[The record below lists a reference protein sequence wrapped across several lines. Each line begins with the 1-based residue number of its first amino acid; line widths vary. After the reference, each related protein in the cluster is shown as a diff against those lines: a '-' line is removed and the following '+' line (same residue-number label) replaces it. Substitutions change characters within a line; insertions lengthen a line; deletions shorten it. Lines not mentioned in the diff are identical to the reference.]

1 MRRHYETKKTAQS
14 IRGQTTHMQIMSYLD
29 EISLKGRDANP
40 FFRMMGIDIVSYGEG
55 NAVLSMAVRPDMMN
69 GDGWLQGGVY
79 SALAD
84 EAMALALFT
93 LLKENEITATISES
107 TSFYRGV
114 QDGTIVAEGI
124 VIRKGR
130 KVAFTKGL
138 VRRSGEK
145 GETLA
150 ESSAS
155 FAVIQQE

>member
-1 MRRHYETKKTAQS
+1 
-14 IRGQTTHMQIMSYLD
+14 MSYLD

-40 FFRMMGIDIVSYGEG
+40 FFRMMGIEIVSYGKG
-55 NAVLSMAVRPDMMN
+55 KAVLSMDVRPDMMN

-79 SALAD
+79 TALAD

-93 LLKENEITATISES
+93 ALHENEITATISES

-114 QDGTIVAEGI
+114 RDGTIVAEGT

-130 KVAFTKGL
+130 KVAFTKAV
-138 VRRSGEK
+138 VRRPEEN

-155 FAVIQQE
+155 FAVIQQQ

>member
-1 MRRHYETKKTAQS
+1 MR
-14 IRGQTTHMQIMSYLD
+14 YLE

-55 NAVLSMAVRPDMMN
+55 EAVLTMNVRPDMMN

-79 SALAD
+79 TALAD

-93 LLKENEITATISES
+93 MLKETEIIATISET

-114 QDGTIVAEGI
+114 QDGAIVAEGT

-130 KVAFTKGL
+130 KVAFAKGV
-138 VRRSGEK
+138 VRRPGK
-145 GETLA
+145 TVGVLA

-155 FAVIQQE
+155 FAVMEQL

>member
-1 MRRHYETKKTAQS
+1 
-14 IRGQTTHMQIMSYLD
+14 MSYLE

-55 NAVLSMAVRPDMMN
+55 QAVLTMDVRPDMMN

-79 SALAD
+79 TALAD

-93 LLKENEITATISES
+93 VLTETEITATISES

-114 QDGTIVAEGI
+114 QDGTIIAEGS
-124 VIRKGR
+124 VVRKGR
-130 KVAFTKGL
+130 KVAFTKAV
-138 VRRSGEK
+138 VRRPGEK
-145 GETLA
+145 GEILA

-155 FAVIQQE
+155 FAVIAQR

>member
-1 MRRHYETKKTAQS
+1 
-14 IRGQTTHMQIMSYLD
+14 MSYLE

-40 FFRMMGIDIVSYGEG
+40 FFRMMGIDIISYGEG
-55 NAVLSMAVRPDMMN
+55 SATLTMDVRPDMMN

-79 SALAD
+79 TALAD

-93 LLKENEITATISES
+93 ILKESEITATISET

-114 QDGTIVAEGI
+114 RDGCIEAEGT

-130 KVAFTKGL
+130 KVAFTKAA
-138 VRRSGEK
+138 VREAGEN
-145 GETLA
+145 GRTLA

-155 FAVIQQE
+155 FAVIERQ

>member
-1 MRRHYETKKTAQS
+1 
-14 IRGQTTHMQIMSYLD
+14 MSYLK

-55 NAVLSMAVRPDMMN
+55 HAVLTMDVRPDMMN
-69 GDGWLQGGVY
+69 GDGWLQGGIY
-79 SALAD
+79 TALAD

-93 LLKENEITATISES
+93 MLQDTEITATINES

-114 QDGTIVAEGI
+114 RDGTILAEGT

-130 KVAFTKGL
+130 RVAFTKAVIRQPGPD
-138 VRRSGEK
+138 GK
-145 GETLA
+145 TLA

-155 FAVIQQE
+155 FAVIEQH

>member
-1 MRRHYETKKTAQS
+1 MN
-14 IRGQTTHMQIMSYLD
+14 YLD

-55 NAVLSMAVRPDMMN
+55 QAVLSMDVRPDMMN

-79 SALAD
+79 TALAD

-93 LLKENEITATISES
+93 VLKETEITATISES

-114 QDGTIVAEGI
+114 RDGCIEAEGT

-130 KVAFTKGL
+130 KVAFTKAV
-138 VRRSGEK
+138 VRQPGEDGK
-145 GETLA
+145 TLA

-155 FAVIQQE
+155 FAVIERQ

>member
-1 MRRHYETKKTAQS
+1 
-14 IRGQTTHMQIMSYLD
+14 MSYLE

-55 NAVLSMAVRPDMMN
+55 QAVLTMDVRPDMMN

-79 SALAD
+79 TALAD

-93 LLKENEITATISES
+93 VLKGSEITATISES

-114 QDGTIVAEGI
+114 QDGTIVAEGT

-130 KVAFTKGL
+130 KVAFTKGV
-138 VRRSGEK
+138 VRRP
-145 GETLA
+145 GETGEVLA

-155 FAVIQQE
+155 FAVIAQQ